1 MKYDMLLHETINRVW
16 DTFLGHA
23 ECVNEKYKT
32 FKGDKTYWYSD
43 RDRFVGRFFKKY
55 IGKYIAF
62 IDREL
67 IGYSMDNYFFP
78 KAPQSVYS
86 NEYYK
91 SWGCNKGEPVIRVQ
105 KKYLVITGFT
115 AINEMYGQGYIE
127 MSCVDAM
134 GYDIRIRVDHNN
146 MLRFQFKEISESE
159 MGSVVRLFKDDR
171 DDRPFKVTRYL
182 TYEEIKERNTKNGK
196 TKKIKEHLVQEQ
208 TTVMAKDVDEAR
220 KVLTNTINVEPI
232 RG

>member
-1 MKYDMLLHETINRVW
+1 MKYDMLTHETINRVW
-16 DTFLGHA
+16 DTFLGHDA
-23 ECVNEKYKT
+23 CVNEKYET
-32 FKGDKTYWYSD
+32 FKGEKTYWYSD

-62 IDREL
+62 IDREI
-67 IGYSMDNYFFP
+67 IGCSMDNYFFP
-78 KAPQSVYS
+78 SAPQSVYS
-86 NEYYK
+86 NEYHK
-91 SWGCNKGEPVIRVQ
+91 SWGCNRGEPVIRVQ

-115 AINEMYGQGYIE
+115 AINEMYGHGYIE
-127 MSCVDAM
+127 MSCVDSM

-146 MLRFQFKEISESE
+146 MLRFQFKEISES
-159 MGSVVRLFKDDR
+159 
-171 DDRPFKVTRYL
+171 
-182 TYEEIKERNTKNGK
+182 EIKERNTKNGK

-208 TTVMAKDVDEAR
+208 TTVMAKDIDEAR